1 MLKVLCRSRN
11 TLFQSGVNFPFTKT
25 LLPNIACQVTLTIF
39 KGLLYFLIRWVALNL
54 TANLSPET
62 FWHLAQFSF
71 PHLIS
76 SSSSSVI
83 LFERNI
89 YQQAPINLYCE
100 AKKSTPRTF
109 LGNRFKYFRVRK
121 GIEFISNMYN
131 TYFNQRSKIFWT
143 PYFYSA
149 SGCFVEK
156 IMSKGLLT
164 HWYLKSRQTCRDYIF
179 FLQQIFTEGLI
190 LC

>member
-1 MLKVLCRSRN
+1 MDYYNCKENFSHLSLLGILTLIIPDCHIHLVPSDFPNSPNLIIRYCTLLENWLLCLYIMLKVLCRSRN

-25 LLPNIACQVTLTIF
+25 LLPNMACQVTLTIF

-109 LGNRFKYFRVRK
+109 LGN
-121 GIEFISNMYN
+121 
-131 TYFNQRSKIFWT
+131 
-143 PYFYSA
+143 
-149 SGCFVEK
+149 
-156 IMSKGLLT
+156 
-164 HWYLKSRQTCRDYIF
+164 
-179 FLQQIFTEGLI
+179 
-190 LC
+190 